1 MPQRTF
7 PESLPP
13 SPPTTSK
20 LQTNPL
26 PSSVQEYQT
35 SELRKYFK
43 EDALLYPLETIIGK
57 QSCMNNSPLHYD
69 DSNLSINR
77 EDIIEGFRLLLRQWK
92 LPEGSGHLGE
102 VRGGAP
108 GP

>member
-1 MPQRTF
+1 
-7 PESLPP
+7 
-13 SPPTTSK
+13 
-20 LQTNPL
+20 
-26 PSSVQEYQT
+26 VQEYQT

-57 QSCMNNSPLHYD
+57 PSCMKHFPLHYD

-77 EDIIEGFRLLLRQWK
+77 EDYLEGFRLLLRQWQ

-108 GP
+108 RP